1 MFLDEIKTNIEQNKW
16 IKDLTVNCEEF
27 EKVIKFKIDT
37 GASVSVMPYN
47 KLLPTLKKTNIILR
61 GPNNTEINA
70 KGYLEVLITYKGKT
84 IKEDIF
90 ILEK

>member
-1 MFLDEIKTNIEQNKW
+1 
-16 IKDLTVNCEEF
+16 
-27 EKVIKFKIDT
+27 
-37 GASVSVMPYN
+37 MPYN

-70 KGYLEVLITYKGKT
+70 KGYLETLITHKGKI

-90 ILEK
+90 ILEKQMTGLLSRKASIEFDIVRLVDAL